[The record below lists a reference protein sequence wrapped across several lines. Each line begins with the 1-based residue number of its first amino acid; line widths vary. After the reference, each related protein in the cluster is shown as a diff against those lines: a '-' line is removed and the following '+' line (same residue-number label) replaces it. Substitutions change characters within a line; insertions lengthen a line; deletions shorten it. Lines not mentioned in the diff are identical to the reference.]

1 MLIRYVRMTFEA
13 DKVSTFLDF
22 FNKNKVAIRS
32 FPGCSHLALLQD
44 LDNPNVF
51 MTHSHWENADDL
63 EDYRTSPLFEY
74 VWGNTKIH
82 FAAKPVAYSV
92 QCIEIIEPEKKEEDD
107 E

>member
-32 FPGCSHLALLQD
+32 FPGCSYVALLQD

-51 MTHSHWENADDL
+51 MTHSHWESAEDL
-63 EDYRTSPLFEY
+63 ENYRTSSLFEY

-92 QCIEIIEPEKKEEDD
+92 QCIEIIEPEKSE
-107 E
+107 